1 MILRAPALITT
12 ALTVTLVLCGHS
24 SATFAQPGPT
34 PSPTPAAPVTEDPLL
49 TQIDL
54 AIQANSQ
61 RYLVAN
67 SNSPWQIFH
76 GLLAYRKDFQVR
88 VGNQKMSAID
98 WVATMEPQFDRLPLL
113 LKTQHGA
120 KFHPFTRPW
129 AFEGHPAQMLAL
141 MSESHLPVDFKIK
154 IGAEEVT
161 IGDFLHNAMME
172 VNTREEITWVLW
184 SLINYVKVDSQ
195 WVNQWGQ
202 PWSIEQLVQH
212 QVRAKVEGG
221 PCGGNH
227 GLFVLVRARDKY
239 LAAGRPLRGVWLEA
253 DQKIQR
259 YIQIARSLQNPDG
272 SFSNEFYEGRGFSR
286 DMNERFDTT
295 GHTFEFLS
303 IGLSDAQLN
312 EPWVRS
318 AAMVLANELYQHR
331 RAQPSC
337 GPMYHSLNALMN
349 YRNRLRPPQPVV
361 AAVAPPT
368 VPTTPVPVTTPSLPN
383 VPAPTTP
390 VIVGPTP
397 TTANKDAVKATIIP
411 TPGNVTL
418 PEVIPPADALR
429 PLNVVTPS
437 ATASPAIPPA
447 SPILAPP
454 TVSVPTPKSPVV
466 TAPTT
471 LLVVPTEL
479 KPVPVNATPASDSIQ
494 VIPATPL
501 KLPAG
506 LEAKLLKI
514 SISPPAPVASTS
526 RPVPNDAA
534 DPTAPRLLVP
544 SSGDAIPIPPVLTPP
559 SVRP

>member
-12 ALTVTLVLCGHS
+12 VLTASLLFYGQA
-24 SATFAQPGPT
+24 SATFAQAA
-34 PSPTPAAPVTEDPLL
+34 PTPAATPVVEDPLL

-76 GLLAYRKDFQVR
+76 GLLAYRKDFKVR
-88 VGNQKMSAID
+88 VGDQKISAIE
-98 WVATMEPQFDRLPLL
+98 WVSTMEPQFDRQPLL

-129 AFEGHPAQMLAL
+129 AFEGHPAQTLAL
-141 MSESHLPVDFKIK
+141 LSESHLPADYKLK

-184 SLINYVKVDSQ
+184 ALINYVKVDAQ
-195 WVNQWGQ
+195 WVNEAGQ
-202 PWSIEQLVQH
+202 PWSMELLVQH

-227 GLFVLVRARDKY
+227 GLFALVRARDKY
-239 LAAGRPLRGVWLEA
+239 LATGRPLRGAWLEA

-303 IGLSDAQLN
+303 VGLPASQLN

-318 AAMVLANELYQHR
+318 AATVLANELYQHR

-349 YRNRLRPPQPVV
+349 YRDRLRPPAPVV
-361 AAVAPPT
+361 AAVTP
-368 VPTTPVPVTTPSLPN
+368 PTTPVPDATPTLPN
-383 VPAPTTP
+383 VPAPIKP
-390 VIVGPTP
+390 VIVGPNP
-397 TTANKDAVKATIIP
+397 TTVNKDPVKAM
-411 TPGNVTL
+411 VL
-418 PEVIPPADALR
+418 PSLDKALPVELGPPADALR
-429 PLNVVTPS
+429 PLNVATPS
-437 ATASPAIPPA
+437 ATASPAAPPA
-447 SPILAPP
+447 SPMPTSP
-454 TVSVPTPKSPVV
+454 TVSVPAPKSPVV
-466 TAPTT
+466 TGPTP
-471 LLVVPTEL
+471 LPVVPSEL
-479 KPVPVNATPASDSIQ
+479 KPVPTDLKPVSTATPASD
-494 VIPATPL
+494 VGTTLPATPL
-501 KLPAG
+501 KLPSA

-514 SISPPAPVASTS
+514 SIGLPAPGL
-526 RPVPNDAA
+526 VPTPPSADV
-534 DPTAPRLLVP
+534 DPTAPRLLDTSDPQAVP
-544 SSGDAIPIPPVLTPP
+544 AKP
-559 SVRP
+559 